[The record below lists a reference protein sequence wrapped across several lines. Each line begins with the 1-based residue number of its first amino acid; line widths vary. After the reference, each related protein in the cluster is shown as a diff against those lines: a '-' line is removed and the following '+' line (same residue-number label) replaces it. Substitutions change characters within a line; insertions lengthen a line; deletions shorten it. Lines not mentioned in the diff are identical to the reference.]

1 MDKLVAAR
9 IAKRFITL
17 PLDKRKVYLEKML
30 AEGVSPAN
38 LPIPPVREAF
48 AALPLSFAQQR
59 QWFLWTL
66 DPHSTAYHIPTTL
79 RLRGALDVASLER
92 SFNALIARHD
102 TLRTCFEHVDGEV
115 RQVVQAHAT
124 LRLEVETAQRQGQ
137 DLQAVIRA
145 FVERETAQPFDLDH
159 GPLLR
164 VRLLALG
171 EQDHVLALTQHH
183 IVSDGWS
190 MQVMVREL
198 VELYGHFSQG
208 SELQLPELPIQY
220 ADYAIWQRHWMEA
233 GEQERQLAYWRAHLG
248 TEHPVLALPLDQPR
262 PAQQSFRGERL
273 QVALRPG
280 LFQGLQALAQ
290 RHNVTLFMLLL
301 ASYQVLL
308 HRHTGQARIRVGVPT
323 ANRNRVETERLIGFF
338 VNTQILQADV
348 HGEQPFT
355 ALLQQVKQH
364 ALDAQAHQDLPFEQ
378 LVEALQ
384 PERNLSHN
392 PLFQVLFNHQGNAR
406 PARVASNGGS
416 GLDVESLQWDNGTA
430 QLDLAL
436 DTFESADG
444 LSASLTYATDLFART
459 TVERLAAHWQNLL
472 QAIVADPSQRVGE
485 LPMLDAAEQQLIVE
499 QWNATAIDHYPL
511 DSAVHTLIEA
521 QAAKTPDAVAL
532 VFGDA
537 QLSYRE
543 LDQQANQLAHQLIEQ
558 GVGPDVLV
566 GIAVERSLEMVL
578 GLLAVLKAGGA
589 YVPLDP
595 EYPRDRLAYMF
606 EDSGIELL
614 LSQSHLQLPVPAAVR
629 TLNLDLHG
637 HLGYSS
643 APTGVLPA
651 PENLAYVIYTSG
663 STGKPKGAGNR
674 HKALTNRLCWM

>member
-17 PLDKRKVYLEKML
+17 PLEKRKVYLEKML
-30 AEGVSPAN
+30 EEGVSPAN
-38 LPIPPVREAF
+38 LPIVQVRDVFE
-48 AALPLSFAQQR
+48 ALPLSFAQQR

-79 RLRGALDVASLER
+79 RMRGALDIASLER

-102 TLRTCFEHVDGEV
+102 TLRTCFEQVDGEV
-115 RQVVQAHAT
+115 RQLVRAEAS
-124 LRLEVETAQRQGQ
+124 LRLEVEVAQVQG
-137 DLQAVIRA
+137 DDPDAAIRA
-145 FVERETAQPFDLDH
+145 FVERQTAQPFDLDN

-164 VRLLALG
+164 VRLLALA

-198 VELYGHFSQG
+198 VELYGHYSQG
-208 SELQLPELPIQY
+208 TALQLPELPIQY

-233 GEQERQLAYWRAHLG
+233 GEQARQLAYWQAHLG
-248 TEHPVLALPLDQPR
+248 AEHPVLALPLDQPR
-262 PAQQSFRGERL
+262 PAQQRFCGARV

-280 LFQGLQALAQ
+280 LYQGLQAVAQ

-308 HRHTGQARIRVGVPT
+308 HRHSGQARIRVGVPT

-338 VNTQILQADV
+338 VNTQIHQADV
-348 HGEQPFT
+348 HGEQPFS

-364 ALDAQAHQDLPFEQ
+364 ALAAQAHQDLPFEQ

-392 PLFQVLFNHQGNAR
+392 PLFQVMFNHQGNAR
-406 PARVASNGGS
+406 PAPASKGAGS

-444 LSASLTYATDLFART
+444 LSASLTYATDLFSRA

-472 QAIVADPSQRVGE
+472 QAIVADPEQRV
-485 LPMLDAAEQQLIVE
+485 
-499 QWNATAIDHYPL
+499 
-511 DSAVHTLIEA
+511 
-521 QAAKTPDAVAL
+521 
-532 VFGDA
+532 
-537 QLSYRE
+537 
-543 LDQQANQLAHQLIEQ
+543 
-558 GVGPDVLV
+558 
-566 GIAVERSLEMVL
+566 
-578 GLLAVLKAGGA
+578 
-589 YVPLDP
+589 
-595 EYPRDRLAYMF
+595 
-606 EDSGIELL
+606 
-614 LSQSHLQLPVPAAVR
+614 
-629 TLNLDLHG
+629 
-637 HLGYSS
+637 
-643 APTGVLPA
+643 
-651 PENLAYVIYTSG
+651 
-663 STGKPKGAGNR
+663 
-674 HKALTNRLCWM
+674 